1 MVYFARLNQAGMAI
15 VSVSNLS
22 KSYGPVDIF
31 SGISFTIENTAK
43 IGLVGSNGVGKTTL
57 LRILIG
63 EDSPSEGNVHQTRG
77 TSIGYLPQ
85 QAKFQSDHTLL
96 EACQEVFNELINTQ
110 KQLRELEQQMLADS
124 ARSGQLVADYGK
136 LQTEFEFAGGYQYEM
151 RIQQTLTGL
160 GFSRADMERPIRQL
174 SGGQRTRALLA
185 KLLLE
190 EPDLLLL
197 DEPTNH
203 LDIQAVEWLESYLK
217 DWKGAVLIVSHD
229 RYFLDQVVGSIW
241 EMTPDI
247 ETYKGN
253 YTSYLLQREERY
265 TRKLAEYETQQAFI
279 EKEEEYIRRN
289 IAGQNTRQAK
299 GRRTRL
305 ERMLDEARITPPPSV
320 RRTMRLQ
327 LDSAHRSGNLVL
339 RTYDLQVG
347 YEDEGKPLF
356 STPNLILNR
365 KECAAIVGPNG
376 AGKTTFLKTILE
388 QIPTFSGK
396 VELGSGLSIGYFAQA
411 HEALFLT
418 NTLMEEI
425 ERNNSQL
432 RPAEIRDYLAKF
444 LFRGED
450 VFKTVALLSG
460 GERGRLALAIL
471 GLQGANLLLLD
482 EPTNHLDLPS
492 QEILQTMLSDFD
504 GTILLVSHDRFLIDA
519 LATQIWEV
527 DALNSRLVVFEGSY
541 SDYKEYLQR
550 ENQAK
555 SETIDTKKSGKTL
568 ERSLVSHKNRSF

>member
-1 MVYFARLNQAGMAI
+1 
-15 VSVSNLS
+15 
-22 KSYGPVDIF
+22 
-31 SGISFTIENTAK
+31 
-43 IGLVGSNGVGKTTL
+43 
-57 LRILIG
+57 
-63 EDSPSEGNVHQTRG
+63 
-77 TSIGYLPQ
+77 
-85 QAKFQSDHTLL
+85 
-96 EACQEVFNELINTQ
+96 
-110 KQLRELEQQMLADS
+110 
-124 ARSGQLVADYGK
+124 
-136 LQTEFEFAGGYQYEM
+136 
-151 RIQQTLTGL
+151 
-160 GFSRADMERPIRQL
+160 
-174 SGGQRTRALLA
+174 
-185 KLLLE
+185 LE

-229 RYFLDQVVGSIW
+229 RYFLDQLVENIW
-241 EMTPDI
+241 EMTPDL
-247 ETYKGN
+247 EMYKGN
-253 YTSYLLQREERY
+253 YSSYLMQREERY
-265 TRKLAEYETQQAFI
+265 QRKLAEFEAQQAFI
-279 EKEEEYIRRN
+279 EKEEAYIRRN

-305 ERMLDEARITPPPSV
+305 ERMLEEAKITPPASV

-327 LDSAHRSGNLVL
+327 MDSANRSGNLVL

-356 STPNLILNR
+356 STPNLVLNR
-365 KECAAIVGPNG
+365 KECAAIIGPNG

-388 QIPTFSGK
+388 KIPPFSGK

-411 HEALFLT
+411 HDDLSPE

-425 ERNNSQL
+425 EQKSPQMRQS
-432 RPAEIRDYLAKF
+432 EIRDYLAKY
-444 LFRGED
+444 LFCGED

-492 QEILQTMLSDFD
+492 QEILQTMLSDFE
-504 GTILLVSHDRFLIDA
+504 GTILLVSHDRFLIEA

-527 DALNSRLVVFEGSY
+527 DAKKSRLLVFEGSY
-541 SDYKEYLQR
+541 SAYKEYLQR
-550 ENQAK
+550 ENQKNIETEKINNSAK
-555 SETIDTKKSGKTL
+555 SGMRQEQEPKTSLSKNERLRIEQKLALTELEISKLETKLNETEEMLQNPPSDNNLILKIVSDYELIKKQLQASL
-568 ERSLVSHKNRSF
+568 ELWEEIAQKLEIQ